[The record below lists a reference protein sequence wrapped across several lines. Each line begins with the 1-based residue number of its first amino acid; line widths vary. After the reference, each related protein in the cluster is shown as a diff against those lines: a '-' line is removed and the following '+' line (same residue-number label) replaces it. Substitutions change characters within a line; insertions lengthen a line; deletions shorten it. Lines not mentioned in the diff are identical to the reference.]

1 MEFIS
6 YLSLN
11 PLEGNVIPNGGG
23 IRKLRWSGSGKGKQ
37 GGVRVIYYNVLNEGN
52 IFLLDIYAKN
62 TQTNVSIKN
71 LNLLKGNI
79 K

>member
-23 IRKLRWSGSGKGKQ
+23 IRKLRWSGSGKGKR